1 MSDPDS
7 KLKVLLIDDDNF
19 LLELYALKFTKA
31 GYEPQSMTSAVEGI
45 AKIEEGYVPD
55 IILLDII
62 MPKMDGLEFLKVL
75 REKKLAQNSTIV
87 VLSNQG
93 SPQDIKKAQELGAH
107 GYIIKATTI
116 PSEVVTEV
124 GKIHKS
130 ITASRGK

>member
-1 MSDPDS
+1 MSDSDA
-7 KLKVLLIDDDNF
+7 KLKVLLVDDDNF

-31 GYEPQSMTSAVEGI
+31 GYEPLSIQSATEAVE
-45 AKIEEGYVPD
+45 KIEEGYIPD

-62 MPKMDGLEFLKVL
+62 MPKMDGLDFLKVIK
-75 REKKLAQNSTIV
+75 EKNLVPNATLI

-130 ITASRGK
+130 ISAQRKK